1 MATSLVEVYLSV
13 VSNNLNDAMRVL
25 TVIATLFIPPTF
37 VVGIYGMNF
46 DRDAGPL
53 SMPEL
58 SWPYGYL
65 VVMSAIGLLMASMY
79 FYFKRKRWI

>member
-1 MATSLVEVYLSV
+1 M
-13 VSNNLNDAMRVL
+13 VSNRLNDAMRVL

-46 DRDAGPL
+46 DPEAGPL

-65 VVMSAIGLLMASMY
+65 IVMGIIGVMMVSM
-79 FYFKRKRWI
+79 FFFFRRKRWI